1 MFHYTAYGLLVQSE
15 LELPEL
21 LAVPEPQATRAFDVV
36 IRTGRVEPRPPEGLA
51 TGVFYH
57 VTPQLACSQWTDAGI
72 YSVSEGRD
80 IIVEPCEGADPR
92 AIRLYLVNS
101 ILAVLLHQ
109 RRFLVLHASAVAVR
123 SVAVAFLGN
132 CGSGKSTTAASLHA
146 RGWPL
151 LSDDVIAI
159 ETPSEGKPLVRSA
172 FPQLKLCPDAAEVFS
187 SDVQSLTKVH
197 PDEDKRLRPAH
208 DGFAGDRILPLS
220 RLYMLQDAEK
230 LEIVPMSPREAL
242 PMLIS
247 NSFTA
252 HILEVTEARRSH
264 FEQCVRLMET
274 ARIKTLRRPRDLS
287 SLPRLAELV
296 EDDARD

>member
-1 MFHYTAYGLLVQSE
+1 MYYYTAYGLLVQSE

-21 LAVPEPQATRAFDVV
+21 LAVSAPKAARVFDLT
-36 IRTGRVEPRPPEGLA
+36 IRSGRVEPRPPDSLEGD
-51 TGVFYH
+51 TYYE
-57 VTPQLACSQWTDAGI
+57 VTPMAACARWRDAGL
-72 YSVSEGRD
+72 YLAREGKE
-80 IIVEPCEGADPR
+80 IIVEPKEGADAR
-92 AIRLYLVNS
+92 AVRLYLLNS
-101 ILAVLLHQ
+101 VFSVILHQ
-109 RRFLVLHASAVAVR
+109 RGFLVLHASAVAVR
-123 SVAVAFLGN
+123 STAVSFLGD

-159 ETPSEGKPLVRSA
+159 ETPAEGKLLVRSA

-208 DGFAGDRILPLS
+208 EGFAGDRVLHLS

-230 LEIVPMSPREAL
+230 LEIVPMSPREAM

-274 ARIKTLRRPRDLS
+274 ARIKALRRPRDLKA
-287 SLPRLAELV
+287 LPRLAELV
-296 EDDARD
+296 EEDARD